1 MYYRLAGKVGIHFEN
16 AFEDKYGA
24 QMMDVLAEAISEK
37 EFSLCTSTLSVY
49 TIEKIETEGY
59 LSDGDNYYD
68 SKTFIDP
75 KLGVVIRKEAE
86 NAFSIG
92 ANQDCPEWFMCMLEI
107 VLLKSGIT
115 FAHCAALEKDGQ
127 ALFLPAAGATATDA
141 ASPTDLLP
149 ALPPET
155 EDSVKRSFRWFG
167 VDLMDNYRMSAVYF
181 EALIGPGGGI
191 RAVDTD
197 RLPEGREEE
206 AKQLAASVIV
216 KSEKKGRS
224 GDYRFQSVEAPFGRV
239 YVFLDI
245 SYQRYAVIRVAYT
258 SLLVGILCIEIM
270 YFFVRI
276 LARKAIRPIAQNM
289 ERQKQF
295 ITDAGHEL
303 KTPVAIIMA
312 NTEAMELCTGETKWS
327 RNIREQAQR
336 LSGLTQNLLTLA
348 KIDENTF
355 MESVEQVSLTKTV
368 NSVIDMFIEPAALK
382 HIMIESDVGEAVEL
396 KANQDMMTRLISTLL
411 DNAVKYASSDSTVR
425 ITLLADDDGAEFV
438 IKNRCDELPNCEP

>member
-1 MYYRLAGKVGIHFEN
+1 MIQTLQRRFILTAMI
-16 AFEDKYGA
+16 
-24 QMMDVLAEAISEK
+24 AISV
-37 EFSLCTSTLSVY
+37 FVLVL
-49 TIEKIETEGY
+49 
-59 LSDGDNYYD
+59 
-68 SKTFIDP
+68 
-75 KLGVVIRKEAE
+75 LGFT
-86 NAFSIG
+86 NG
-92 ANQDCPEWFMCMLEI
+92 ANAYSTARQNRDILDELCARAAKEGQEI
-107 VLLKSGIT
+107 
-115 FAHCAALEKDGQ
+115 
-127 ALFLPAAGATATDA
+127 FLPSSGATATDA

-191 RAVDTD
+191 RAVDTE

-224 GDYRFQSVEAPFGRV
+224 GDYRFQSVEASFGRV

-355 MESVEQVSLTKTV
+355 MESIEQVSLTKTV
-368 NSVIDMFIEPAALK
+368 NSVIDMFMEPAALK
-382 HIMIESDVGEAVEL
+382 HILIEGDVQEDVEL
-396 KANQDMMTRLISTLL
+396 RANPDMMTRLISTLL
-411 DNAVKYASSDSTVR
+411 DNAVKYASLDST
-425 ITLLADDDGAEFV
+425 IDISLKKADNGAVFV
-438 IKNRCDELPNCEP
+438 IKNRCDQLPQCEPDKLFDRFYRADAARTQKQGGYGIGLSAAQAITELHKGTISVKYEPENVIAFTVKL